1 MKERILQTASQMF
14 LTQGFKNTTMDD
26 IAREMGISKKTLY
39 KLFKTKED
47 LVKETALYV
56 FGYIYKNIDHI
67 KQQNLNPIEE
77 FFQIRKFIKESIKTT
92 SFSPYTQ
99 LKKYYPD
106 VADILLKL
114 KKQHV
119 MRSIEENLK
128 RGIEEGIYKKN
139 LDINFMKRW
148 YFGNVYLLISEENF
162 PSEEF
167 DRRKISNTFIK
178 IFLNTITNKK
188 GKSVLKQLKKTYGI

>member
-1 MKERILQTASQMF
+1 MF